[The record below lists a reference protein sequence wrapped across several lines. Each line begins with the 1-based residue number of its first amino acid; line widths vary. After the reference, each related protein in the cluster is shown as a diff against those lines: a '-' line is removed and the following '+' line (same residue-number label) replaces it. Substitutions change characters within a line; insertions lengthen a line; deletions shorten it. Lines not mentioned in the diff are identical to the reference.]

1 MAERLA
7 LLSQLSLFLPPPLS
21 GLLTSDQL
29 SMAQFHAL
37 SAHAG
42 LQAAEARTWWNVQD
56 LGAGASVLTAQ
67 RDGRER
73 EVWVLQIPSASS
85 SSLFSDAGPDTGD
98 RVLLAALTGS
108 LAAREKL
115 IAELATCRAPRALP
129 STAPAA
135 AWTRDEDWAHTQA
148 HSQAHDRLDRL
159 RDREAELEE
168 RERHV
173 LKREKWVVD
182 EMRKMAERSRYVHAP
197 TWLTA
202 APRRQRSRWRS
213 ASPTGS
219 STRATNPVHPAPTP
233 EAPPYTR
240 SLRLPSYTPARPPAA
255 AAACQCDYDKSTS
268 SVPCTVCACLWGLQ
282 LCGSAGPRPA
292 SRACVCVNGMR
303 GNAGSAAT

>member
-73 EVWVLQIPSASS
+73 EVWVLQLPASS
-85 SSLFSDAGPDTGD
+85 SDAGADTGD
-98 RVLLAALTGS
+98 RALLAALTGS

-219 STRATNPVHPAPTP
+219 STRATSPGLRTIRGPHPKPLRTLAACT
-233 EAPPYTR
+233 
-240 SLRLPSYTPARPPAA
+240 SLRTLLPDRLRRPRRANAIMTKVHHPCHVPYALAYGVYNCAARR
-255 AAACQCDYDKSTS
+255 
-268 SVPCTVCACLWGLQ
+268 GR
-282 LCGSAGPRPA
+282 GPRA
-292 SRACVCVNGMR
+292 VRAC
-303 GNAGSAAT
+303 A